1 MFTSFI
7 SMPKTWANVLTKPN
21 EQTFAAERSR
31 SSVTLSAALTWVVL
45 VSAVAILLSIQRTTL
60 TEEWML
66 YGYVQDWYPPDF
78 IARILQTLGEIRI
91 FLTLLHLEIMKLYGW
106 LWFRSGLFE
115 LIGEPVSIAG
125 YYFLFDIPDW
135 LRVMVKIIL
144 SPVFFLIKVG
154 AYHCIATLFGGRGQ
168 FGRYAYLIAAFG
180 VPIAILRIPISF
192 LPLAG
197 GRLVAILSDSSL
209 MVDQDWYY
217 ALLSPTAIIATFV
230 TVYWLVLFY
239 FTTKVEHEM
248 PRGRAI
254 IVTVVSYLIGFMLST
269 IPTYTL
275 LGLMEAGR
283 LSQG

>member
-1 MFTSFI
+1 MFTNFI
-7 SMPKTWANVLTKPN
+7 SMPRTWTNVLTKPN
-21 EQTFAAERSR
+21 EQTFAAERSG

-60 TEEWML
+60 TEEWIL

-91 FLTLLHLEIMKLYGW
+91 FLTLLHIEIMKLYGW
-106 LWFRSGLFE
+106 LWFRTGLFE
-115 LIGEPVSIAG
+115 FIGEPVSIAG

-168 FGRYAYLIAAFG
+168 FGRYAYLIAVFG

-283 LSQG
+283 LSQW